1 MTSSNQY
8 VFTKD
13 ELCLI
18 NLMALY
24 EGITVWVDKGT
35 ANNIICVMLVCNACN
50 AHTTL
55 LSLSWRDM
63 DLIDGSLGG

>member
-1 MTSSNQY
+1 
-8 VFTKD
+8 
-13 ELCLI
+13 
-18 NLMALY
+18 MALY
-24 EGITVWVDKGT
+24 EAITVWVDKGR